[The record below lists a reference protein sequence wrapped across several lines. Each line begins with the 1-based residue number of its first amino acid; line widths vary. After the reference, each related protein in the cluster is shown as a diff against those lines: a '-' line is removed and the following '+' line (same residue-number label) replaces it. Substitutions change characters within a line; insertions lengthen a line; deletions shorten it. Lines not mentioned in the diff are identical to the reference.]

1 LVAEIDGRQICD
13 QRSSEGTDGID
24 AMGPVA
30 LRASSREA
38 RGLPDLN
45 QSSIRTMNMA
55 SRRITRPTWRPMTQ
69 EGSLMRLDWVA
80 IAYSVIVFG
89 GSFLLVLIMI
99 LIEPRTDPG
108 QRSTVLP
115 THHVAV
121 K

>member
-1 LVAEIDGRQICD
+1 
-13 QRSSEGTDGID
+13 
-24 AMGPVA
+24 
-30 LRASSREA
+30 
-38 RGLPDLN
+38 
-45 QSSIRTMNMA
+45 
-55 SRRITRPTWRPMTQ
+55 
-69 EGSLMRLDWVA
+69 MRLDWVA